1 MQFIA
6 LISRLTSSLI
16 SIQKVASFAV
26 KHGQKCGD
34 DIWDCLVEEC
44 AQINLNQ
51 RINLLFFLDTLLEN
65 STVGLPYRHLVK
77 RDLAKLVQLVVPQTR
92 EGVLNLMSADQVS
105 PPPAPAPRTPSPHS
119 LRPQVLRSWKTRRIL
134 DAEIIDPILET
145 LQERRT
151 TSVPP
156 LAPSHPRSYRIT
168 QSTRYSARSYRHHLL
183 LQSRHPPQN

>member
-16 SIQKVASFAV
+16 SIQKVSSFAI

-51 RINLLFFLDTLLEN
+51 RINLLFFLDSLLEN

-77 RDLAKLVQLVVPQTR
+77 RDLAQLVQLVVPQSR
-92 EGVLNLMSADQVS
+92 EGILNLMSADQVS
-105 PPPAPAPRTPSPHS
+105 LRPPSPLPYALLTLS
-119 LRPQVLRSWKTRRIL
+119 TPTGTQIMEDKAYTRR
-134 DAEIIDPILET
+134 
-145 LQERRT
+145 RN
-151 TSVPP
+151 
-156 LAPSHPRSYRIT
+156 Y
-168 QSTRYSARSYRHHLL
+168 
-183 LQSRHPPQN
+183 